1 MKRGIILTVVV
12 IICALSF
19 SARPARATLITI
31 EITAEV
37 DFVYDPSGCL
47 EGNIGVGD
55 IITGAYTYESS
66 TADSSPLDPIKG
78 DYLHYAPPAGI
89 SLSVGG
95 FDFQTNPA
103 DVRFAVSV
111 RNNNPSGDDIYAI
124 VSYNNLAL
132 SNGSLVND
140 IYWQLTDH
148 TASALSSDAL
158 PTTPPILDHW
168 QANHLFLRIDEKSI
182 VTAYVT
188 SAVPEPA
195 TIVLFVIG
203 ALLLRNRN

>member
-1 MKRGIILTVVV
+1 MVVVV
-12 IICALSF
+12 ICAPYF
-19 SARPARATLITI
+19 SALPAQAALITI
-31 EITAEV
+31 EITATV

-55 IITGAYTYESS
+55 IITGTYTYESS
-66 TADSSPLDPIKG
+66 TADSSPLDPIQG
-78 DYLHYAPPAGI
+78 NYWHYGPPAGI

-103 DVRFAVSV
+103 DVEFCVAV

-140 IYWQLTDH
+140 IYWQLNDH

-158 PTTPPILDHW
+158 PAIPPILDHW
-168 QANHLFLRIDEKSI
+168 QANALHFRIDEKSI

-203 ALLLRNRN
+203 ALLLRNRH